1 MPSPPHKHN
10 LEHLTERHAWL
21 RAAVLGANDGIISTA
36 CLLAGFIGA
45 SASTDDLIFA
55 GIAAILAGSLSMAAG
70 EAVSVA
76 SQADAEQAELE
87 IEAKHL
93 KNHPELEEQELTEIY
108 QARGLNPELANQVA
122 KALMTHD
129 ALGAHARDELGL
141 SETTAAKPLQA
152 AFSSALSFVAGSV
165 IPFFSATLPA
175 YLMQSREH
183 QILYLFIATMISLIG
198 LGYCSAILSKAPRK
212 RAVIRIF
219 SIGLV
224 VLFISLALGEGT
236 SRLFLTNN
244 PTTTISQ

>member
-87 IEAKHL
+87 IPNSKSKNSQKFIKHVDL
-93 KNHPELEEQELTEIY
+93 
-108 QARGLNPELANQVA
+108 
-122 KALMTHD
+122 
-129 ALGAHARDELGL
+129 
-141 SETTAAKPLQA
+141 
-152 AFSSALSFVAGSV
+152 
-165 IPFFSATLPA
+165 IPNW
-175 YLMQSREH
+175 
-183 QILYLFIATMISLIG
+183 LI
-198 LGYCSAILSKAPRK
+198 K
-212 RAVIRIF
+212 
-219 SIGLV
+219 
-224 VLFISLALGEGT
+224 
-236 SRLFLTNN
+236 
-244 PTTTISQ
+244 